1 MGDFRA
7 EYMGRMKTLH
17 SLYVPSVHRVI
28 GTLLISAILL
38 TLAMLWFVPWVQT
51 AYGEGEVNTPDPN
64 ARIQAISALVSGQ
77 VEEWH
82 VTEGQSVKAGDP
94 IVTIVDADPELIQ
107 RIENQIAASLEQK
120 KAQEAALATQENNLE
135 RQKRLEKDGLASR
148 RDIEQISVSMQKI
161 RAEIAKIDAEI
172 NRLKVTK
179 ARESLRTKI
188 APKDGTIL
196 RLLSSGTAT
205 YVKPG
210 DVLASFIPNDTE
222 RYVVIR
228 IRGLDASLVTPGRQV
243 RIQFDG
249 LPVIQFSG
257 WPEMAVG
264 TFGGLVDFVEP
275 VASASGQ
282 FNVWVKPDPD
292 AEHPWPS
299 KQFIRLGSRV
309 RAWVLL
315 EEVRLGYELWR
326 QLNQF
331 PPRPTDQVSQQ

>member
-1 MGDFRA
+1 M
-7 EYMGRMKTLH
+7 
-17 SLYVPSVHRVI
+17 
-28 GTLLISAILL
+28 
-38 TLAMLWFVPWVQT
+38 
-51 AYGEGEVNTPDPN
+51 
-64 ARIQAISALVSGQ
+64 
-77 VEEWH
+77 
-82 VTEGQSVKAGDP
+82 
-94 IVTIVDADPELIQ
+94 
-107 RIENQIAASLEQK
+107 
-120 KAQEAALATQENNLE
+120 
-135 RQKRLEKDGLASR
+135 
-148 RDIEQISVSMQKI
+148 
-161 RAEIAKIDAEI
+161 
-172 NRLKVTK
+172 TK

-228 IRGLDASLVTPGRQV
+228 IRGLDASLVTAGRQV

-282 FNVWVKPDPD
+282 FNVWVKPDPN

-315 EEVRLGYELWR
+315 EEVQLGYELWR